1 MGKEQQANKAPDQK
15 NLHEQAILDRR
26 LSQLEVS
33 IFIAGLFCLFVFGA
47 VFLNSQISQNH
58 NEQMT
63 GRAQSVAAWIAASH
77 KVRMRNAGLSPER
90 CKRNKK
96 NPLYT
101 CFQNMVAFGQP
112 LEGLKNIY
120 SDNHAI
126 APAFAFV
133 AVPHLGD
140 LLASCRELPS
150 PIYIS
155 APRQSRKGRP
165 ENWTGVIIVQPAT
178 LSDNLSSV
186 SNSLSVGYCDRNQ
199 RLVWVGS
206 PVSF

>member
-1 MGKEQQANKAPDQK
+1 MAKEQQAKKATAHT
-15 NLHEQAILDRR
+15 NLYEQAILGPR
-26 LSQLEVS
+26 LSQLEVG
-33 IFIAGLFCLFVFGA
+33 IFIISLFCLFVFGA
-47 VFLNSQISQNH
+47 VFLNNQILKNH
-58 NEQMT
+58 TVQMT
-63 GRAQSVAAWIAASH
+63 SRAQSVADWIAASH
-77 KVRMRNAGLSPER
+77 KVRIRNAGLTPER
-90 CKRNKK
+90 CQRAQK
-96 NPLYT
+96 PLST
-101 CFQNMVAFGQP
+101 CFQNMVAPGQP

-120 SDNHAI
+120 SADHAT

-133 AVPHLGD
+133 AVPHLGE
-140 LLASCRELPS
+140 LLASCLDLPS

-155 APRQSRKGRP
+155 APKQSWEGRP

-178 LSDNLSSV
+178 LLDNLLSV

>member
-1 MGKEQQANKAPDQK
+1 MGKKQQLYKAPAQT

-33 IFIAGLFCLFVFGA
+33 IFIGGLFCLFVFGA
-47 VFLNSQISQNH
+47 LFLNNQISQNH

-63 GRAQSVAAWIAASH
+63 SRAQSVADWIAASH
-77 KVRMRNAGLSPER
+77 KVRMRDAGLSPER
-90 CKRNKK
+90 CERIR
-96 NPLYT
+96 NPLST
-101 CFQNMVAFGQP
+101 CFQNMVASGQP

-120 SDNHAI
+120 SDNQAI
-126 APAFAFV
+126 APSFAFV
-133 AVPHLGD
+133 AVPRLGN
-140 LLASCRELPS
+140 LLASCRDLPS
-150 PIYIS
+150 PIYTS
-155 APRQSRKGRP
+155 APEQSREGRP

-178 LSDNLSSV
+178 LLDNLSSV

>member
-1 MGKEQQANKAPDQK
+1 MAKKQQASKVTAQK

-33 IFIAGLFCLFVFGA
+33 IFIIGLFCLFVFGA
-47 VFLNSQISQNH
+47 VFLNNQILKNH
-58 NEQMT
+58 TVQMT
-63 GRAQSVAAWIAASH
+63 SRAQSVADWVAASY
-77 KVRMRNAGLSPER
+77 KVRMRNAGLVPKRCQRAKSP
-90 CKRNKK
+90 
-96 NPLYT
+96 LSM
-101 CFQNMVAFGQP
+101 CFQDMVSPGQP

-120 SDNHAI
+120 AADHEI

-133 AVPHLGD
+133 AVPHLGE
-140 LLASCRELPS
+140 LLASCLDLPS

-155 APRQSRKGRP
+155 APGQSWEGRP

-178 LSDNLSSV
+178 LLDNLSSV
-186 SNSLSVGYCDRNQ
+186 ANSLSVGYCDRKQ

>member
-1 MGKEQQANKAPDQK
+1 MAKEQQVNAEPAQT

-33 IFIAGLFCLFVFGA
+33 VFVTSLVCLFVFGA
-47 VFLNSQISQNH
+47 VFLNNQILQNH
-58 NEQMT
+58 TDQMT
-63 GRAQSVAAWIAASH
+63 SRAQSVADWITASH
-77 KVRMRNAGLSPER
+77 KVRMRNAGLVPKR
-90 CKRNKK
+90 CQRIR
-96 NPLYT
+96 NPLSA
-101 CFQNMVAFGQP
+101 CFQDMVSSGQP

-120 SDNHAI
+120 LVDNTS

-133 AVPHLGD
+133 AAPHLGNF
-140 LLASCRELPS
+140 LASCRDLPS
-150 PIYIS
+150 PIYVS
-155 APRQSRKGRP
+155 APGQTREGRP

-178 LSDNLSSV
+178 FLDDLSSV
-186 SNSLSVGYCDRNQ
+186 ANRLSVGYCDRQQ